1 MNDPALTTQSPTLS
15 ATTTEDEPR
24 SWWNRFTRILRNL
37 VRPAPNAEG
46 LREVVEEIIEEPL
59 SESGI
64 SSAERMLLGNIMS
77 LRDKKIGDCMI
88 QRADIVAADI
98 DSGFRDLID
107 LMAAHAHSRIPIY
120 RETLDD
126 VIGMVHIKDILP
138 CLAYQ
143 QERSIADLIRPV
155 MFVAPSM
162 AASRLLLQM
171 RQTRQHMAMV
181 VDEFGGIDG
190 MVTIEDLVE
199 EIVGEIEDEHDT
211 PPPPSIIARADGT
224 LLIDARLPIS
234 DFEKYIKMELP
245 LFEGEDID
253 TLGGYVANLAGR
265 IPHIGEKVVGEG
277 FSFEVLE
284 MDQSRIRH
292 LRVRRTPQS
301 PQNAAPEKS
310 SAGSSAA

>member
-1 MNDPALTTQSPTLS
+1 MNDPALTTPPPVPAKDEEPRTWWHVACRKIKSLWHPALS
-15 ATTTEDEPR
+15 AED
-24 SWWNRFTRILRNL
+24 
-37 VRPAPNAEG
+37 
-46 LREVVEEIIEEPL
+46 LREVVEEIIDEPL
-59 SESGI
+59 SASGI
-64 SSAERMLLGNIMS
+64 SSAERMLLGNIMA
-77 LRDKKIGDCMI
+77 LRGRRIGDCMI

-98 DSGFRDLID
+98 DSGLRDLID
-107 LMAAHAHSRIPIY
+107 TMAAHAHSRIPIY

-138 CLAYQ
+138 CLAYH

-199 EIVGEIEDEHDT
+199 LIVGQIEDEHDT
-211 PPPPSIIARADGT
+211 PSPPSIITRSDGT
-224 LLIDARLPIS
+224 LLIDARLPIGE
-234 DFEKYIKMELP
+234 FEQRTAIRLP
-245 LFEGEDID
+245 LLEGEDID

-265 IPHIGEKVVGEG
+265 IPHIGEKIIGDG
-277 FSFEVLE
+277 LSFEILE
-284 MDQSRIRH
+284 MDQGRIRH
-292 LRVRRTPQS
+292 LRVRPIRQAAQP
-301 PQNAAPEKS
+301 AAPGKAE
-310 SAGSSAA
+310 AGGAA

>member
-1 MNDPALTTQSPTLS
+1 MNDPALTTSTPAL
-15 ATTTEDEPR
+15 AKDEEPR
-24 SWWNRFTRILRNL
+24 TWLPRVCRKIKNL
-37 VRPAPNAEG
+37 WHPAPNAED
-46 LREVVEEIIEEPL
+46 LREVVEEIIDEPL

-64 SSAERMLLGNIMS
+64 SSAERMLLGNIMA
-77 LRDKKIGDCMI
+77 LRGKKVGDCMI

-98 DSGFRDLID
+98 DLGFRDLID
-107 LMAAHAHSRIPIY
+107 IMAAHAHSRIPIY

-138 CLAYQ
+138 SLAYD

-162 AASRLLLQM
+162 AAARLLLQM

-211 PPPPSIIARADGT
+211 PPSPSIITRADGT
-224 LLIDARLPIS
+224 LLIDARLPIEE
-234 DFEKYIKMELP
+234 FEQRTAIKLP
-245 LFEGEDID
+245 ALEGEDID

-265 IPHIGEKVVGEG
+265 IPHIGEKVIGEG
-277 FSFEVLE
+277 LSFEILE

-292 LRVRRTPQS
+292 LRVRPLT
-301 PQNAAPEKS
+301 AAPP
-310 SAGSSAA
+310 AAAKDRIEMA

>member
-1 MNDPALTTQSPTLS
+1 MNDPALTTPSPKSAKDEEPRTWWRVAARKIKSLWHPSLS
-15 ATTTEDEPR
+15 AED
-24 SWWNRFTRILRNL
+24 
-37 VRPAPNAEG
+37 
-46 LREVVEEIIEEPL
+46 LREVVEEIIDEPL
-59 SESGI
+59 AASGI

-211 PPPPSIIARADGT
+211 PPPPSIIARSDGT

-234 DFEKYIKMELP
+234 EFEQRTAIRLP
-245 LFEGEDID
+245 LLEGEDID

-265 IPHIGEKVVGEG
+265 VPHIGEKVVGDG
-277 FSFEVLE
+277 LSFEILE

-292 LRVRRTPQS
+292 LRVRPVKQPVQATTEEKAQAGG
-301 PQNAAPEKS
+301 AA
-310 SAGSSAA
+310 

>member
-1 MNDPALTTQSPTLS
+1 MNDPALTTPPSV
-15 ATTTEDEPR
+15 ADNRADDEPR
-24 SWWNRFTRILRNL
+24 PWWGILIHRL
-37 VRPAPNAEG
+37 RDFWHSAPDAED

-59 SESGI
+59 SESGL
-64 SSAERMLLGNIMS
+64 SSAERMLLGNIMA
-77 LRDKKIGDCMI
+77 LRDRKVVDCMI
-88 QRADIVAADI
+88 HRADIVAADI
-98 DSGFRDLID
+98 DSGLRDLID
-107 LMAAHAHSRIPIY
+107 VMAAHAHSRVPIY

-138 CLAYQ
+138 CLAYN

-211 PPPPSIIARADGT
+211 PPPPSIISRADGT

-234 DFEKYIKMELP
+234 EFEQRTAVRLP
-245 LFEGEDID
+245 LLEGEDID

-265 IPHIGEKVVGEG
+265 IPHIGEKVIGDG
-277 FSFEVLE
+277 LSFEILE
-284 MDQSRIRH
+284 MDQGRIRH
-292 LRVRRTPQS
+292 LRVRPIKQAPS
-301 PQNAAPEKS
+301 PDAPTDKAKAGDAA
-310 SAGSSAA
+310 

>member
-1 MNDPALTTQSPTLS
+1 MNDPALSTQPQTLS
-15 ATTTEDEPR
+15 SPENEPR
-24 SWWNRFTRILRNL
+24 SWWYKFART
-37 VRPAPNAEG
+37 VRSFWHSAPDADD

-59 SESGI
+59 ATSGI
-64 SSAERMLLGNIMS
+64 SSAERMLLGNIME
-77 LRDKKIGDCMI
+77 LRGKKIGDCMI

-98 DSGFRDLID
+98 DSGMRDLVD
-107 LMAAHAHSRIPIY
+107 VMAAHAHSRIPIY

-211 PPPPSIIARADGT
+211 PPPPSIISRADGT
-224 LLIDARLPIS
+224 LLIDARLPIEE
-234 DFEKYIKMELP
+234 FERRTAIQLP
-245 LFEGEDID
+245 LLEGEDID

-265 IPHIGEKVVGEG
+265 IPHIGEKVIGDG
-277 FSFEVLE
+277 LSFEVLE

-292 LRVRRTPQS
+292 LRVRPLRATDPTTQQADAKS
-301 PQNAAPEKS
+301 GAA
-310 SAGSSAA
+310 